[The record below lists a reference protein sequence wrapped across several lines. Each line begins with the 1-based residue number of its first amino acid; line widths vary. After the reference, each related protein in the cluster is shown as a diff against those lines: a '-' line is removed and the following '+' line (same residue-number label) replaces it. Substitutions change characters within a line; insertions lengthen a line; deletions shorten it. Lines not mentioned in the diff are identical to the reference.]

1 MQNYQVN
8 LSQKDFISLIKLEC
22 EKSNP
27 LIANMVYQVL
37 QDESARTFV
46 LQQSNQFVDNIA
58 RNKIKIFSLLLNS
71 EYAYEWIHEQVNE
84 TAKRSEAPFIRW
96 MNDTVAK
103 MHRNSFKKKLA
114 RKEDLEDFSNLKEI
128 ISGHLVRLC
137 EEKPDLMKIF
147 FRTNTAVDER
157 DATIIESWV
166 NVFDLYPETITS
178 GQFLDVYRYSLE
190 KMPAFDLLDW
200 SHRLVREIAN
210 DDDFEDHLMDHR
222 AILAKTLLKRFHNF
236 SQIKNMALVIPYLD
250 DFFEDNEKALR
261 ENIGFV
267 NVLTQKN
274 FIEESNLLNDYDEY
288 LTALVK
294 LKSFKQNKMAQEEM
308 RHLLEFFKEQKR
320 EWSSLAMKI
329 SLSMTLNEGEI
340 EKTKVNKI

>member
-1 MQNYQVN
+1 MQTYQVN

-37 QDESARTFV
+37 QDESVRTFI
-46 LQQSNQFVDNIA
+46 LEQSPQLIDSIA
-58 RNKIKIFSLLLNS
+58 RNKIKIFSLVLNCD
-71 EYAYEWIHEQVNE
+71 YAYEWIKEQVNE

-103 MHRNSFKKKLA
+103 VHRNSFKKKLA
-114 RKEDLEDFSNLKEI
+114 RKEDFEDFCNLKEI

-157 DATIIESWV
+157 DTTIIESWI

-178 GQFLDVYRYSLE
+178 GEFLDIYRYSLE
-190 KMPAFDLLDW
+190 KMPAFDMLDW
-200 SHRLVREIAN
+200 STKLVRAITSDEEFS
-210 DDDFEDHLMDHR
+210 DQLMEHR
-222 AILAKTLLKRFHNF
+222 SILAKTLLKRFHNF

-250 DFFEDNEKALR
+250 DFFEMNEKALR
-261 ENIGFV
+261 ENVGFV

-288 LTALVK
+288 LTSIVR
-294 LKSFKQNKMAQEEM
+294 LKSFKKNKLAQEEM
-308 RHLLEFFKEQKR
+308 KHLLDFLKEQKR

-329 SLSMTLNEGEI
+329 SLSMNLNEGEM